1 MSSRFTIRRSVTAL
15 ALGAAAAASL
25 VLAAPAASAAGPQA
39 KTMRLLDQCDSRDV
53 QRDLRRR
60 PLHVQAGS
68 VTVDRFTADLQRGG
82 SGAWWINNRKET
94 IDAGDSL
101 HVVNEGGIVHTFTE
115 VTTFGSGVVP
125 PFNAGG
131 GQRAHRRQAGRQP
144 GRFRRHRPTGRA
156 AGPAR
161 LDVVPAKGVHQYQCI
176 FHPWM
181 RTVVTVR

>member
-1 MSSRFTIRRSVTAL
+1 VSSRFTIRRSVTAL

-39 KTMRLLDQCDSRDV
+39 KTMRLLDQCDVETFNATFGDGFCV
-53 QRDLRRR
+53 KD
-60 PLHVQAGS
+60 GS
-68 VTVDRFTADLQRGG
+68 VTFDRFTADLQRGG

-101 HVVNEGGIVHTFTE
+101 HVVNQGGILHTFTE
-115 VTTFGSGVVP
+115 VKTFGSGVVP
-125 PFNAGG
+125 PFNVAVDNAPTAVKPDGSTVG
-131 GQRAHRRQAGRQP
+131 FGDIGSSGVGP
-144 GRFRRHRPTGRA
+144 GSPG
-156 AGPAR
+156 